1 MQNNLTPRLAII
13 GIIFAWAI
21 WSYLLPINIMNLD
34 DSEKES
40 LRESGQLTHIES
52 KIIKQGLDLKGG
64 MYIVLEADIPKL
76 MLNLASYKDEILEN
90 IILKSAK
97 DSQI

>member
-1 MQNNLTPRLAII
+1 MNMQNNLTPRLAII

-21 WSYLLPINIMNLD
+21 WSLSFTYKYQNLD
-34 DSEKES
+34 DNEKES
-40 LRESGQLTHIES
+40 LRESGQLADIES

-76 MLNLASYKDEILEN
+76 MLNLASYEDEI
-90 IILKSAK
+90 I
-97 DSQI
+97 

>member
-1 MQNNLTPRLAII
+1 M
-13 GIIFAWAI
+13 
-21 WSYLLPINIMNLD
+21 
-34 DSEKES
+34 
-40 LRESGQLTHIES
+40 RESGQLAHIES

-90 IILKSAK
+90 IILKSLE
-97 DSQI
+97 DSKLTILIFLVLLRKILKQII